1 MRYNKVMQKVESK
14 RRTIR
19 LFITGLTMGVAD
31 LVPGV
36 SGGTIAFLFGIYDE
50 LLYTIKL
57 ITGQVPKLILE
68 RKFVEALKLI
78 PFAFIVP
85 VSSGI
90 LISIFGL
97 VKIVSY
103 LLETQPVLVWALF
116 FGLVIG
122 SVYAVSKRITKW
134 TLRHISL
141 LVLGFALTYII
152 VGLPVIGGS
161 SSPLAVFATGVIAIT
176 AMILPGISGSLI
188 MVLLGQYEIV
198 INAVASRDFV
208 TLVFFASGAI
218 VGLALFVRLLTWL
231 LKHYHFAVIA
241 FLIGVMA
248 GSLRRIWPWQDID
261 TVGNSVNILPTMEL
275 SLLGPVV
282 LAILGF
288 VIVYLLERMGIAREH
303 DDIETKEFK
312 KEMQEIEG

>member
-68 RKFVEALKLI
+68 RKFVEAFKLI

-85 VSSGI
+85 ISSGI

>member
-1 MRYNKVMQKVESK
+1 MQKVESK

-68 RKFVEALKLI
+68 RKFVEAFKLI

-85 VSSGI
+85 ISSGI

>member
-1 MRYNKVMQKVESK
+1 MHYNKVMQKVESK

-68 RKFVEALKLI
+68 RKFVEAFKLI

-85 VSSGI
+85 ISSGI

>member
-1 MRYNKVMQKVESK
+1 M
-14 RRTIR
+14 
-19 LFITGLTMGVAD
+19 
-31 LVPGV
+31 
-36 SGGTIAFLFGIYDE
+36 
-50 LLYTIKL
+50 
-57 ITGQVPKLILE
+57 
-68 RKFVEALKLI
+68 
-78 PFAFIVP
+78 
-85 VSSGI
+85 
-90 LISIFGL
+90 
-97 VKIVSY
+97 
-103 LLETQPVLVWALF
+103 
-116 FGLVIG
+116 
-122 SVYAVSKRITKW
+122 
-134 TLRHISL
+134 
-141 LVLGFALTYII
+141 
-152 VGLPVIGGS
+152 
-161 SSPLAVFATGVIAIT
+161 AVFATGVIAIT